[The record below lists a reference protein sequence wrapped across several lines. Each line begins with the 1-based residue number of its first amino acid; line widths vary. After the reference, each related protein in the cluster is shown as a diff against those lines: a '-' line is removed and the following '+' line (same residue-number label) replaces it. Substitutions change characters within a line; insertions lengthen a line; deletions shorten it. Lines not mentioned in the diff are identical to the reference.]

1 MGHPMPD
8 LLGTYSLVL
17 FKNACS
23 GVDETPKAFGDCL
36 LRNMTKGSK
45 RDYNSGNQNKL
56 RVRLMAGLDLKVVF
70 QPN

>member
-36 LRNMTKGSK
+36 LRNMTKG
-45 RDYNSGNQNKL
+45 RDDKGIKKKL
-56 RVRLMAGLDLKVVF
+56 QF
-70 QPN
+70 W